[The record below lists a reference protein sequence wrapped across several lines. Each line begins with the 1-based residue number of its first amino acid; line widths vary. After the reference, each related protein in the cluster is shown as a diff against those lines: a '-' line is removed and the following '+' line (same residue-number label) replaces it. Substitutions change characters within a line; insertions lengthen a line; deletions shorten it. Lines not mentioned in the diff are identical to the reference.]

1 MQMGKE
7 TKEEKS
13 GDSNSSNS
21 TQTLEVSDSILMFT
35 IALTAVC
42 NGRLFRRVGL
52 PIVPVLTLIIES
64 QTNKVHFYTVKLF

>member
-35 IALTAVC
+35 IALTPVC